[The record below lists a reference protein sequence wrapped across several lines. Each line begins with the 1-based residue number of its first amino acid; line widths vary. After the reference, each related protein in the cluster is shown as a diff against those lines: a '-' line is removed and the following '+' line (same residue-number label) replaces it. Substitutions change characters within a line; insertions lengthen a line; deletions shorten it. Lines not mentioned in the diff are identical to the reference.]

1 MPRVAVRG
9 IASLDLF
16 VRPDASSAQRE
27 DALLRW
33 YWEQLK
39 ALVPERLLK
48 WQPLLGTEADQW
60 GIKKMKTKWGSRNP
74 NAMRLWFNL
83 VLAKKPVLCLE
94 YIVVHELLQLLDR
107 RHSERFTALMDGF
120 LPQYLE
126 SWVAGAR
133 GLELLTSIFA
143 SACGVALYF

>member
-39 ALVPERLLK
+39 ALVPELLLK
-48 WQPLLGTEADQW
+48 WQPILGVEADQW
-60 GIKKMKTKWGSRNP
+60 GIKKSKTKWGSRNP

-83 VLAKKPVLCLE
+83 ELAKKPVLCLE
-94 YIVVHELLQLLDR
+94 DIVVHE
-107 RHSERFTALMDGF
+107 
-120 LPQYLE
+120 
-126 SWVAGAR
+126 
-133 GLELLTSIFA
+133 
-143 SACGVALYF
+143 

>member
-1 MPRVAVRG
+1 
-9 IASLDLF
+9 
-16 VRPDASSAQRE
+16 
-27 DALLRW
+27 
-33 YWEQLK
+33 
-39 ALVPERLLK
+39 
-48 WQPLLGTEADQW
+48 
-60 GIKKMKTKWGSRNP
+60 
-74 NAMRLWFNL
+74 
-83 VLAKKPVLCLE
+83 LAKKPVLCLE